1 MISTISARRYAQAI
15 FQIAQA
21 KNNLDEWKKELRKL
35 AEMMKDVE
43 TVDLIDH
50 PKIPFN
56 LKADLVKQKLNTSN
70 ELVLNLCN
78 LLILKGRLKNAEQIA
93 DEYDSLLDEKRG
105 IKHAIVTTA
114 VPVDDAEKH
123 KISGQLEKITGKNV
137 SIKLQVNPSILGGM
151 VARIEDTLIDGS
163 VRNRLELLRRNLVEA
178 TK

>member
-35 AEMMKDVE
+35 ADLVKDRE
-43 TVDLIDH
+43 IVDLIDH
-50 PKIPFN
+50 PKVAFN
-56 LKADLVKQKLNTSN
+56 LKAELVKQKLNTSN

-93 DEYDSLLDEKRG
+93 DEYDSLLDGQRG
-105 IKHAIVTTA
+105 IKHAVVTTA
-114 VPVDDAEKH
+114 VAVDDAEKNR
-123 KISGQLEKITGKNV
+123 ISSQLEKITGKNV
-137 SIKLQVNPSILGGM
+137 SVKLQVNPSILGGM
-151 VARIEDTLIDGS
+151 VARIDDTLIDGS

>member
-114 VPVDDAEKH
+114 VPVDDSEKH